1 MLRTLL
7 LVSTALLFSAFS
19 TQAFAAEG
27 KYEGQSC
34 YAGQAQLIP
43 HADGYVAGSAAFVG
57 MAPGWEGSPFKMM
70 SAHCAGSFAN
80 IGDQVDE
87 HGACEFVNAAGD
99 KFFGLYARKGDAA
112 KAEGTWHVVHGT
124 GKLEGMTMEGKFMS
138 IGPFPPS
145 GAPSMITACNH
156 EWGTYSI
163 K

>member
-1 MLRTLL
+1 MTKSRDAAAKARRSAVIMAFMVAASLL
-7 LVSTALLFSAFS
+7 LGAAAAWIAAPAL
-19 TQAFAAEG
+19 TI
-27 KYEGQSC
+27 
-34 YAGQAQLIP
+34 AGLWDRWRDKAT
-43 HADGYVAGSAAFVG
+43 
-57 MAPGWEGSPFKMM
+57 GWEGSPFKMM

-87 HGACEFVNAAGD
+87 HGAGEFVNAAGD

-124 GKLEGMTMEGKFMS
+124 GKFEGMTMEGKFMS